1 MAPATRTGGL
11 LKIGDVAE
19 RTGLSLRSVRHYE
32 DVGLL
37 PPAERSPGGFRLY
50 TDAAVERLLVVKQM
64 KPLEFTLDE
73 MRALLDAQDELA
85 SRPSPDRRREL
96 QDTLSAYRILVE
108 QQISKMEQRLVGAH
122 ALHASLGGLVREGLQ
137 RRSRLPASGDGSVR

>member
-1 MAPATRTGGL
+1 MAQASKTRGL
-11 LKIGDVAE
+11 LQIGDVAE

-85 SRPSPDRRREL
+85 AGPVADRRREL
-96 QDTLSAYRILVE
+96 QDTLAAYRLLVE
-108 QQISKMEQRLVGAH
+108 HRIAKMEQRLAGAR
-122 ALHASLGGLVREGLQ
+122 ALHASL
-137 RRSRLPASGDGSVR
+137 SASAR